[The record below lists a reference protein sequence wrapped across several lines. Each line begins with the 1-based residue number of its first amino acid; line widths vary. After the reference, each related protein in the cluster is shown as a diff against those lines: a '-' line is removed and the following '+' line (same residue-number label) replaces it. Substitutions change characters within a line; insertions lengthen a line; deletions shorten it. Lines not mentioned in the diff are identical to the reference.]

1 MIEMASLYG
10 YITVADLE
18 AYHVVTYDAVDA
30 LYTDAVVEA
39 KITQSEKFI
48 RGITD
53 VTTATDG
60 TKALVLEYSKYL
72 MSLQFLEDHP
82 ETLREKPTLEVF
94 NQMLALLYPKEV
106 YSPVDSIPMQGVD
119 R

>member
-1 MIEMASLYG
+1 MTTSLYE
-10 YITVADLE
+10 YITVAELE

-30 LYTDAVVEA
+30 LYTDVAVEA
-39 KITQSEKFI
+39 KITQAEMFI

-53 VTTATDG
+53 VTTKTDG
-60 TKALVLEYSKYL
+60 TKALVMEYSKYL
-72 MSLQFLEDHP
+72 MNLQFLEDHP

-94 NQMLALLYPKEV
+94 NQMLALLYPREV
-106 YSPVDSIPMQGVD
+106 YSPVDSIPCQGID

>member
-1 MIEMASLYG
+1 MASEHG
-10 YITVADLE
+10 YITVANLE

-30 LYTDAVVEA
+30 LYTDTIVEA
-39 KITQSEKFI
+39 KISQAENFI

-53 VTTATDG
+53 VTTVTDG
-60 TKALVLEYSKYL
+60 TKALVIEYSKYL
-72 MSLQFLEDHP
+72 MNLQFLEDHP

-94 NQMLALLYPKEV
+94 NMLLTLLYPKET
-106 YSPVDSIPMQGVD
+106 YSPVDSIPCQGVD

>member
-1 MIEMASLYG
+1 MASLYG

-60 TKALVLEYSKYL
+60 TKSLVLEYSKYL
-72 MSLQFLEDHP
+72 MNLQFLEDHP

-94 NQMLALLYPKEV
+94 NYMLSLLHPREQYT
-106 YSPVDSIPMQGVD
+106 PVDSIPMQGAD